1 MAGKADAAADTDP
14 LAALLASL
22 GGEGGGEGGDGDL
35 SGMLEGMMGQLMTKT
50 VLYEPLKELDDK
62 AGLLFPCSLQSLRA
76 TQFPDYMKEHDKTL
90 SAEDK
95 KRYAAQ
101 QACVKK
107 ILVVFE
113 APGYSDD
120 DTAAATK
127 VVGLM
132 NDVRLL
138 ILLSEDTRLFPS
150 RCKPTDL
157 RPPSSWGRCPLAS
170 RRVRMACRRC
180 PRTAHSCS
188 VLRSSASPVQI
199 NCTMCTS
206 AYLFAYRMPELHV
219 CRASYYL
226 NGTIGQN
233 LILCDSVSILHDDP
247 RTREKPGAFRCHRS
261 NRYQQLMQ
269 QECAHRRALSPSSSG
284 FPPRAGPH

>member
-1 MAGKADAAADTDP
+1 
-14 LAALLASL
+14 
-22 GGEGGGEGGDGDL
+22 
-35 SGMLEGMMGQLMTKT
+35 
-50 VLYEPLKELDDK
+50 
-62 AGLLFPCSLQSLRA
+62 
-76 TQFPDYMKEHDKTL
+76 MKEHDKTL

-132 NDVRLL
+132 NDVRLFL
-138 ILLSEDTRLFPS
+138 FFSEDTRSLPP

-157 RPPSSWGRCPLAS
+157 RPRSSWGRCPLAS

-188 VLRSSASPVQI
+188 VLRSSAAPVQI

-206 AYLFAYRMPELHV
+206 ARLFACHAPEIHV

-226 NGTIGQN
+226 YGTIGQK
-233 LILCDSVSILHDDP
+233 LILCGSVSVPHDNP
-247 RTREKPGAFRCHRS
+247 RTREKPGALRYHQS
-261 NRYQQLMQ
+261 NGYQQLMR
-269 QECAHRRALSPSSSG
+269 QECAHHRAPAPSSSG
-284 FPPRAGPH
+284 CPPRAGPH